1 MKTLRWI
8 VKFLPTLLTALILAI
23 IVWVSAVSSADPN
36 EEREYSAPIPITV
49 LGLDP
54 DLVVTGQYDD
64 EVKVSIR
71 APRSVQERLAA
82 NPDAIHAYIN
92 LSGLKAGEHTLEP
105 QIAIDLSPTRVTLVS
120 PSEITLK
127 LENILSKEVPVEIRQ
142 NGALPIGYT
151 AGTPVL
157 SQDSALVIGPES
169 QVLKVEQVVASVDL
183 SNIITS
189 ISRQVELKAL
199 DARGVIVSGIN
210 LNPTQVNVEI
220 PITQLGGYRNVFV
233 KIVTTGQIAQGF
245 YLTGIMADPPNIT
258 IYSTDPE
265 LAANMP
271 AFIETTPLNL
281 NGAFESFEKDVSL
294 NLPEGIVVV
303 GDQQV
308 TIKVNISAIQS
319 SILLT
324 GIQVEISNLGQ
335 GLKAA
340 LSPDRVDIYVS
351 GPLYLLD
358 KLNAADIIVTLDLAN
373 KTPGTY
379 QLIPTVTLADSA
391 INLDSILPA
400 SIEVVISR

>member
-105 QIAIDLSPTRVTLVS
+105 QIAIDLSPTRLTLVS

-199 DARGVIVSGIN
+199 DARGVIVTGIN

>member
-8 VKFLPTLLTALILAI
+8 VKFLPTLFTSLILAI

-36 EEREYSAPIPITV
+36 EEREYSTPIPVTV

-54 DLVVTGQYDD
+54 DLVITGQLED
-64 EVKVSIR
+64 EIKVTIR
-71 APRSVQERLAA
+71 APRSIQERLAT
-82 NPDAIHAYIN
+82 NPNAIHAFIN

-105 QIAIDLSPTRVTLVS
+105 QIAIDFSPTRVTAFS

-127 LENILSKEVPVEIRQ
+127 LENILNKEVPVEIRQ
-142 NGALPIGYT
+142 TGSLPIGYEAGEMIVSHST
-151 AGTPVL
+151 AV
-157 SQDSALVIGPES
+157 VIGPES
-169 QVLKVEQVVASVDL
+169 QVVKVDRAVASIDL
-183 SNIITS
+183 TNAITN

-199 DARGVIVSGIN
+199 DSRGVIVGGIN
-210 LNPTQVNVEI
+210 LTPPQVNVEI

-245 YLTGIMADPPNIT
+245 YLTGILADPPTIT

-271 AFIETTPLNL
+271 AFIETIPLNL
-281 NGAFESFEKDVSL
+281 NGANESFEKEVSL

-308 TIKVNISAIQS
+308 RIQVSIAAIQS
-319 SILLT
+319 SLLLT
-324 GIQVEISNLGQ
+324 GIPVEVVNLGQ
-335 GLKAA
+335 GLKAK

-358 KLNAADIIVTLDLAN
+358 KLNAADIIVRLDLAN

-379 QLIPTVTLADSA
+379 QLIPTVTLADDA

>member
-127 LENILSKEVPVEIRQ
+127 LENILSKEVPVEIRET
-142 NGALPIGYT
+142 GALPIGYT

-210 LNPTQVNVEI
+210 LNPTQVTVDI